1 MYDNI
6 SMVVMLIV
14 KENGLLFLPR
24 SVNIILYIYFLTR
37 IPMLVVVVTP
47 IEIAIQVQDAT
58 NPAEDFHQLCVEA
71 RVGTLSTKSHTSN
84 EKD

>member
-24 SVNIILYIYFLTR
+24 SVNIIDYIYFLTR
-37 IPMLVVVVTP
+37 ILMLVVVVIP
-47 IEIAIQVQDAT
+47 IEIAVQVQDAT
-58 NPAEDFHQLCVEA
+58 SPAEDFHQLCVEA
-71 RVGTLSTKSHTSN
+71 RVGTLSTKLRTSN